1 MCLIN
6 SDVLVTKNWTA
17 PILNLFKKNDF
28 IPVIQPKIKDYY
40 KKNYFEYAGAS
51 GGFIDKYGYPFCRGR
66 IFKTVEKNNGQ
77 YIDSK
82 IFWASGA
89 CMFLQKKQF
98 FELGGF
104 DERFFAHMEEIDLC
118 WRAFNSGIDCLASS
132 NSIVYHIG
140 AATIKEDSNKNYLN
154 YRNSLIMLTKNLPL
168 KSLLYVI
175 FIRVIFD
182 IISIM
187 RSLSD
192 NNGHILINI
201 WNTHHKKYLPKHCNR
216 LEPENIN
223 SGATLPGHYINLW
236 RMEELYKVLI
246 HELIHTFFGSLIKNS
261 DPDH

>member
-1 MCLIN
+1 MLSRN
-6 SDVLVTKNWTA
+6 NQNHY
-17 PILNLFKKNDF
+17 ILF
-28 IPVIQPKIKDYY
+28 IYTV
-40 KKNYFEYAGAS
+40 F
-51 GGFIDKYGYPFCRGR
+51 

-175 FIRVIFD
+175 FILVMFREMYTIHFTEQP
-182 IISIM
+182 
-187 RSLSD
+187 SLYSCTR
-192 NNGHILINI
+192 NTQHI
-201 WNTHHKKYLPKHCNR
+201 HV
-216 LEPENIN
+216 LELL
-223 SGATLPGHYINLW
+223 TLPCKHSFAFHLQNPVYMGSAPYPSLLL
-236 RMEELYKVLI
+236 MFLLVL
-246 HELIHTFFGSLIKNS
+246 LTFIQLFATFYPCGF
-261 DPDH
+261 